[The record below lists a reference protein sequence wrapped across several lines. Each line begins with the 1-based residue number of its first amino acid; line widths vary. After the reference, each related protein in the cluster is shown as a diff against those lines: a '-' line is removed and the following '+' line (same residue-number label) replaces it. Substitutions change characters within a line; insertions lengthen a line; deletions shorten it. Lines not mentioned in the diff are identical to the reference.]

1 MTGRPPLSARARRAS
16 ALLLSSI
23 ALIAAAPAMADTL
36 VDNIQ
41 GIRVDAS
48 GKVERFVAMIIDP
61 SGRVKETLAQAPKKP
76 KNIDYRVDGKG
87 RVLLPGFV
95 DSHVHLS
102 GIGFNAIGL
111 DLSDTKTM
119 AEALNRIADYARR
132 NPNKAWII
140 GRGWNEVV
148 WNTGRLPTA
157 AELDAA
163 VPDRPVW
170 LERADGHA
178 GWANSEAM
186 RRAGVTAATKAPA
199 GGRIDIAN
207 GQPSGIFVDAATA
220 LVTKQLPPPLP
231 EERDLAFRKAQELLL
246 SNGVTAVSDMG
257 IGLLDW
263 QAMRREGDVNRL
275 SLRIAAYAAGVD
287 EMITIAGPGP
297 SPWLYGDRLKL
308 AGIKIY
314 LDGALGS
321 RGAWLMQPYADM
333 PSSSGL
339 QLVGGTQLRNI
350 ISRAAMDDF
359 QVAIHAI
366 GDAANR
372 EALDAISEMK
382 DSYPGDRRWRIE
394 HAQVV
399 DPSDLPRFAQE
410 GVIASMQ
417 PHHQVSD
424 RTMAEA
430 RLGPNRLTGAYAWK
444 SMLNAKTHLAFGS
457 DAPVEVPNVF
467 EGIADAATRA
477 DANGQPFGGWQPQE
491 IVSREDALAAYT
503 AGGAYAMG
511 AEGRF
516 GTLAKGEWADF
527 VLVTVDPLLAPV
539 ATLRQGRVMETYIA
553 GHKVWSA
560 GDPGVS
566 AATMPE
572 IGTKATIDGR

>member
-1 MTGRPPLSARARRAS
+1 MTGRTPNSACARRAS

-23 ALIAAAPAMADTL
+23 ALIATAAPAMADTL

-41 GIRVDAS
+41 GIRIDAS
-48 GKVERFVAMIIDP
+48 GKVERFAAMIVDP
-61 SGRVKETLAQAPKKP
+61 SGRVKETLAKVPKKP

-87 RVLLPGFV
+87 RILLPGFV

-111 DLSDTKTM
+111 DLSETKTL
-119 AEALNRIADYARR
+119 AEALSKIADYARR

-186 RRAGVTAATKAPA
+186 RRAGITAATKAPS
-199 GGRIDIAN
+199 GGRIDMAN

-257 IGLLDW
+257 IDLLDW
-263 QAMRREGDVNRL
+263 QSMRREGDVNRL
-275 SLRIAAYAAGVD
+275 SLRIAAYAGGVED
-287 EMITIAGPGP
+287 MITIAGPGP

-308 AGIKIY
+308 AGLKLY

-321 RGAWLMQPYADM
+321 RGAWLMKPYADM
-333 PSSSGL
+333 PSITGL
-339 QLVGGTQLRNI
+339 QLIGETQLRNI

-430 RLGPNRLTGAYAWK
+430 RLGPNRLSGAYAWK
-444 SMLNAKTHLAFGS
+444 SMLNAKTRLAFGS

-477 DANGQPFGGWQPQE
+477 DASGQPFGGWQPQE
-491 IVSREDALAAYT
+491 IITREDALAAYT

-560 GDPGVS
+560 TEAGLPVGNT
-566 AATMPE
+566 AAGAAE
-572 IGTKATIDGR
+572 GR

>member
-1 MTGRPPLSARARRAS
+1 MTGRTPNFACARRAS

-23 ALIAAAPAMADTL
+23 ALIATAAPAMADTL

-41 GIRVDAS
+41 GIRIDAS
-48 GKVERFVAMIIDP
+48 GKVERFAAMIVDS
-61 SGRVKETLAQAPKKP
+61 SGRVKETLAKVPKKP

-87 RVLLPGFV
+87 RILLPGFV

-111 DLSDTKTM
+111 DLSETKTL
-119 AEALNRIADYARR
+119 AEALSKIADYARR

-186 RRAGVTAATKAPA
+186 RRAGITAATKAPS
-199 GGRIDIAN
+199 GGRIDMAN

-257 IGLLDW
+257 IELLDW
-263 QAMRREGDVNRL
+263 QSMRREGDVNRL
-275 SLRIAAYAAGVD
+275 SLRIAAYAGGVED
-287 EMITIAGPGP
+287 MITIAGPGP

-308 AGIKIY
+308 AGLKLY

-321 RGAWLMQPYADM
+321 RGAWLMKPYADM
-333 PSSSGL
+333 PSITGL
-339 QLVGGTQLRNI
+339 QLIGETQLRNI

-430 RLGPNRLTGAYAWK
+430 RLGPNRLSGAYAWK
-444 SMLNAKTHLAFGS
+444 SMLNAKTRLAFGS

-477 DANGQPFGGWQPQE
+477 DASGQPFGGWQPQE
-491 IVSREDALAAYT
+491 IITREDALAAYT

-560 GDPGVS
+560 TEAGLPVGNT
-566 AATMPE
+566 AAGAAE
-572 IGTKATIDGR
+572 GR